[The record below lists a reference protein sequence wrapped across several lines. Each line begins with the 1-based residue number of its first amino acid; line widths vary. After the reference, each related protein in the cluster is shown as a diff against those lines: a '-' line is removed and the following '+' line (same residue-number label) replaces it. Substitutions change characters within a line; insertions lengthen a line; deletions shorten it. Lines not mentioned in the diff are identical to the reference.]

1 MTEPGA
7 LRRLPPPL
15 QSRLRSST
23 VVSSLGHVVEELVCN
38 SVDAGASNVR
48 VVVDPGPVLSV
59 TVADDGRGMSVSD
72 VKAVGARY
80 HTSKLH
86 TLADLDAGPR
96 TLGFRGEA
104 LASVADACVLEITSR
119 AAGSFETY
127 AKTLHRGGTTLSCG
141 PAREHVPD
149 HGTIVRASDL
159 FHAHPV
165 RRAIVRRAIA
175 RQTEDARRR
184 LSRVALV
191 HPRVAFTLED
201 ARTRRLIF
209 RASAGRSLLSS
220 LADAFGGAVASS
232 LAPVD
237 AAFGA
242 YRVRGYVT
250 PTSHPLA
257 TAEMQLWYVNRR
269 FVRDTPL
276 HREMA
281 RAFRAA
287 LAADE
292 DAKRPRE
299 RPREG
304 AEVGGFAS
312 GSRSS
317 SRPSDV
323 RLGHAASRPPARR
336 PGYLLCLECPL
347 GAYDVTYDAEKTLVA
362 FEDHWRG
369 ALEAARR
376 ATRAAWGG
384 GDADSF
390 ARGGDGRG
398 VRSNGARN
406 LHEPP
411 RTDPEPPARPPERA
425 TPPAR
430 RPERATPAPPPSPPS
445 PLRDFG
451 IPEEEHPGAPRE
463 HPDPFGDER
472 ATSPPRRDDAADA
485 AEPSGP
491 GPSSGWSTFAPF
503 ACACCPPSATPA
515 ASLAATLCG
524 AAEARP
530 PPRKRFSGAETARR
544 LVRASRETFPPEVAQ
559 WDLSG
564 AVPSARR
571 VLRRETVDGARA
583 IAQWDRKVV
592 VAASASGDLLAVDQ
606 HAADERVRLETLR
619 AELAN
624 GGASLPATVFARASR
639 CPLTASERATLAAN
653 AALMH
658 RWGWRWEAEGPEG
671 GAFDASSVR
680 LVGAPAVANAAL
692 GPEAL
697 AEHLRA
703 VAELDGAACAAPPP
717 ALARVLASKACRSAI
732 MFGDALSEKE
742 CAALVDA
749 LGRTDAPTT
758 CAHGRPTTAVVGG
771 GAWRRFREEDTRE
784 RAREKS
790 ERKKR
795 RRALAKRAVEAW
807 KARRTNETRSE

>member
-1 MTEPGA
+1 
-7 LRRLPPPL
+7 
-15 QSRLRSST
+15 
-23 VVSSLGHVVEELVCN
+23 
-38 SVDAGASNVR
+38 
-48 VVVDPGPVLSV
+48 
-59 TVADDGRGMSVSD
+59 
-72 VKAVGARY
+72 
-80 HTSKLH
+80 
-86 TLADLDAGPR
+86 
-96 TLGFRGEA
+96 
-104 LASVADACVLEITSR
+104 
-119 AAGSFETY
+119 
-127 AKTLHRGGTTLSCG
+127 
-141 PAREHVPD
+141 
-149 HGTIVRASDL
+149 
-159 FHAHPV
+159 
-165 RRAIVRRAIA
+165 
-175 RQTEDARRR
+175 
-184 LSRVALV
+184 
-191 HPRVAFTLED
+191 
-201 ARTRRLIF
+201 
-209 RASAGRSLLSS
+209 
-220 LADAFGGAVASS
+220 
-232 LAPVD
+232 
-237 AAFGA
+237 
-242 YRVRGYVT
+242 
-250 PTSHPLA
+250 
-257 TAEMQLWYVNRR
+257 
-269 FVRDTPL
+269 
-276 HREMA
+276 
-281 RAFRAA
+281 
-287 LAADE
+287 
-292 DAKRPRE
+292 
-299 RPREG
+299 
-304 AEVGGFAS
+304 
-312 GSRSS
+312 
-317 SRPSDV
+317 
-323 RLGHAASRPPARR
+323 
-336 PGYLLCLECPL
+336 
-347 GAYDVTYDAEKTLVA
+347 
-362 FEDHWRG
+362 
-369 ALEAARR
+369 
-376 ATRAAWGG
+376 
-384 GDADSF
+384 
-390 ARGGDGRG
+390 
-398 VRSNGARN
+398 
-406 LHEPP
+406 
-411 RTDPEPPARPPERA
+411 
-425 TPPAR
+425 
-430 RPERATPAPPPSPPS
+430 
-445 PLRDFG
+445 LRDFG
-451 IPEEEHPGAPRE
+451 IPEEERPGAPRE

-472 ATSPPRRDDAADA
+472 ATSPPRCDDAADA
-485 AEPSGP
+485 AEPSGL
-491 GPSSGWSTFAPF
+491 GPSSGWSTFSLF
-503 ACACCPPSATPA
+503 ACACCPPAATPA
-515 ASLAATLCG
+515 ATLAATLCG
-524 AAEARP
+524 AAEATPPRP

-544 LVRASRETFPPEVAQ
+544 LVRASRETAPHVEVAPEVAQ

-807 KARRTNETRSE
+807 KARRTNQTRSE

>member
-1 MTEPGA
+1 M
-7 LRRLPPPL
+7 
-15 QSRLRSST
+15 
-23 VVSSLGHVVEELVCN
+23 CN

-299 RPREG
+299 QPREG

-317 SRPSDV
+317 SRPSDA
-323 RLGHAASRPPARR
+323 RLGLAASRPPARR
-336 PGYLLCLECPL
+336 PGYLLCLECPP

-376 ATRAAWGG
+376 ATRTAWGG
-384 GDADSF
+384 EDVDSF

-406 LHEPP
+406 LPEPTP
-411 RTDPEPPARPPERA
+411 SDPEPPARPPERA

-451 IPEEEHPGAPRE
+451 IPEEERPGALRE

-472 ATSPPRRDDAADA
+472 ATSPPRRDDA
-485 AEPSGP
+485 P
-491 GPSSGWSTFAPF
+491 FAPF
-503 ACACCPPSATPA
+503 ACACCPPA

-544 LVRASRETFPPEVAQ
+544 LVRASRETAPHVEVAPEVAQ
-559 WDLSG
+559 WDVSG

-680 LVGAPAVANAAL
+680 LVGAPAVADAAL